1 MKTTAKLLWAFAA
14 LLLISSQAIL
24 ADDGMADDEDEYEDV
39 VRAQLI
45 VRKSCT
51 PTQLVV
57 QGRNVT
63 VNIDIYN
70 TGSGSAKNV
79 RIADVL
85 PSNAKLLSGSLD
97 ATIPTIAEGSI
108 AKHSYTIMFTTG
120 GSGTAMLPAKVTYIA
135 EEGSEQVGSSSF
147 ERLFVMTPVQHI
159 TRHAVI
165 VGTYVSLG
173 MCRSLA
179 DWRNLLIVV
188 GIIGGVVVG
197 NSMFTTMSTA
207 QTSRKR
213 SAALRELEKER

>member
-70 TGSGSAKNV
+70 TGSG
-79 RIADVL
+79 
-85 PSNAKLLSGSLD
+85 
-97 ATIPTIAEGSI
+97 
-108 AKHSYTIMFTTG
+108 
-120 GSGTAMLPAKVTYIA
+120 
-135 EEGSEQVGSSSF
+135 
-147 ERLFVMTPVQHI
+147 
-159 TRHAVI
+159 
-165 VGTYVSLG
+165 
-173 MCRSLA
+173 
-179 DWRNLLIVV
+179 
-188 GIIGGVVVG
+188 
-197 NSMFTTMSTA
+197 
-207 QTSRKR
+207 
-213 SAALRELEKER
+213 